1 MNANSPTR
9 RLSPVELMHEL
20 YAAEVRYISAGGA
33 QAGADF
39 SEMAACMHPDVVM
52 HQGPSTPF
60 PGDWVGISEVQR
72 FFSVLADT
80 WSGMEINDIEYYE
93 AGDALAMTMN
103 GRLTSRATGRTL
115 EAAKC
120 AQIIT
125 FKEGLIHDWTVFYLD
140 PVGVLTACG
149 IDPGGREA

>member
-1 MNANSPTR
+1 MNVETSTDRISPADL
-9 RLSPVELMHEL
+9 LSEL
-20 YAAEVRYISAGGA
+20 YAAEERYIAAGGA
-33 QAGADF
+33 KAGADF
-39 SEMAACMHPDVVM
+39 SEMAACLHPEVVM

-72 FFSVLADT
+72 FFSVLAET
-80 WSGMEINDIEYYE
+80 WVGMEINDIEYYL
-93 AGDALAMTMN
+93 AGEGIAVTMN

-120 AQIIT
+120 AQVIT
-125 FKEGLIHDWTVFYLD
+125 MKDGLVHDWTVFYLD

-149 IDPGGREA
+149 IEPDGPE